1 MANDARIAKVV
12 SDHLPNAEMI
22 IRTLIKLQ
30 INRSAKKDRP
40 RYLDLAYIRE
50 YQRHIFEKFGEVI
63 TKPSI
68 GDISKTDDGW
78 LIVGDTRNEIANM
91 ISVIIER
98 FGLGVGMLVLHA
110 QQMNAGHIPLTIN
123 INGRAIDL
131 TLPTQ
136 SLYGARGEHVI
147 NVPIR
152 KFRSDNA
159 KLAELNIIKP
169 PGLWDRSQIIQHKG
183 DKFECRYCS
192 AGEMNPCEVVVNI
205 QGSRFGLSRNYSFG
219 FTFAPFG
226 NPLKV
231 IHFLAWDQAEK
242 PLNMNRTPMTV
253 SDLIVLTRLINTA
266 IRDFFTGTGIKDF
279 PVIDGISN
287 GWAGNSIYHQH
298 FQFFQPE
305 FPTPIESDNLVH
317 RRPTLEREDVKIH
330 RLSWALPVYK
340 IIADE
345 SINVGL
351 VGNDLAGIWRLLS
364 DVEIINP
371 ESNQDSPDGF
381 EPEAGTEM
389 RFHTQN
395 LYVPGQYLGKIAY
408 ILLRDRRLVDFKP
421 GNKLF
426 VDKRHARKTQ
436 EKSNIGVLEATGTMI
451 ADDLASFAEMSSWES
466 DEVTTQIEQMAQ
478 AVCPK
483 EKKVDDFEKAIR
495 GLFPPE

>member
-1 MANDARIAKVV
+1 M
-12 SDHLPNAEMI
+12 
-22 IRTLIKLQ
+22 
-30 INRSAKKDRP
+30 
-40 RYLDLAYIRE
+40 
-50 YQRHIFEKFGEVI
+50 
-63 TKPSI
+63 
-68 GDISKTDDGW
+68 
-78 LIVGDTRNEIANM
+78 
-91 ISVIIER
+91 
-98 FGLGVGMLVLHA
+98 
-110 QQMNAGHIPLTIN
+110 
-123 INGRAIDL
+123 
-131 TLPTQ
+131 
-136 SLYGARGEHVI
+136 
-147 NVPIR
+147 
-152 KFRSDNA
+152 
-159 KLAELNIIKP
+159 
-169 PGLWDRSQIIQHKG
+169 
-183 DKFECRYCS
+183 
-192 AGEMNPCEVVVNI
+192 
-205 QGSRFGLSRNYSFG
+205 
-219 FTFAPFG
+219 
-226 NPLKV
+226 
-231 IHFLAWDQAEK
+231 
-242 PLNMNRTPMTV
+242 
-253 SDLIVLTRLINTA
+253 
-266 IRDFFTGTGIKDF
+266 
-279 PVIDGISN
+279 
-287 GWAGNSIYHQH
+287 
-298 FQFFQPE
+298 
-305 FPTPIESDNLVH
+305 
-317 RRPTLEREDVKIH
+317 
-330 RLSWALPVYK
+330 SWALPVYK